1 MELDD
6 KLTWLDRG
14 DLRLRIYDSNGN
26 NVAEVDKSSWR
37 NKVEEI
43 TIDLEPDD
51 WQIAVKSDSKR
62 SEINYTTDGVV
73 EYQPV
78 EDRIHKQYI

>member
-6 KLTWLDRG
+6 KLTWLDCG

-26 NVAEVDKSSWR
+26 NVAEVNKSSWR

-43 TIDLEPDD
+43 TIDLGPDD
-51 WQIAVKSDSKR
+51 WQIAVKPNSKR
-62 SEINYTTDGVV
+62 SEINYTIDGVV
-73 EYQPV
+73 EY
-78 EDRIHKQYI
+78 

>member
-6 KLTWLDRG
+6 KLTWLYCG

-26 NVAEVDKSSWR
+26 NVAEVNKSSWR

-43 TIDLEPDD
+43 TIDLGPDD

-62 SEINYTTDGVV
+62 SEINYTIDGVV
-73 EYQPV
+73 EY
-78 EDRIHKQYI
+78 